1 MNDDQ
6 SPNGGPRG
14 RMLFDILRQCFI
26 FFLGAVCVGGAA
38 IVFFATSKLSHWSL
52 RELIHVYPLAPL
64 VLAPLGF
71 ALIAY
76 ITNTFFISAVGSGVP
91 QTIAAFNSA
100 ELSTQKGLL
109 SLPIAVAKIAMT
121 GLGQICGASV
131 GREGPMVQV
140 GACVMHAFGRF
151 MPAGRMS
158 KLQLNRSLIVAGGAA
173 GVAGAFTT
181 PLTGVIFGLEQLSR
195 SIESRTSA
203 ATVLAV
209 AIAVPVVV
217 TIAGEYGYFG
227 RTAVALQ
234 AWSDWGAVLACGVVG
249 GLLGGIFGCGI
260 VQSPRIVPASVVRLK
275 KSFPILFP
283 AACGL
288 CVGVLGVL
296 SNGATY
302 GNGSRETQLLLQNPD
317 SLPFTFSILKLLATF
332 FSCFSGIP
340 GGLFAPSLGVGAGI
354 GANVAALMPYAP
366 SAAIVLIGI
375 TAYFSGVFQAP
386 ITGVVVV
393 LEMAGNHA
401 LALPLI
407 AAAVIATGISRL
419 LCPRPIYQIIADRLL
434 EAERVNTEV
443 KTP

>member
-1 MNDDQ
+1 
-6 SPNGGPRG
+6 
-14 RMLFDILRQCFI
+14 MLFDILRQCFI

-38 IVFFATSKLSHWSL
+38 VVFFATSKFSHWSL
-52 RELIHVYPLAPL
+52 HELIRAYPLAPI
-64 VLAPLGF
+64 VLTPLGF

-91 QTIAAFNSA
+91 QTIAAINST
-100 ELSTQKGLL
+100 ELSTQNRML
-109 SLPIAVAKIAMT
+109 SLPIAIVKIAMT
-121 GLGQICGASV
+121 GLGQFCGASI

-140 GACVMHAFGRF
+140 GACVMHWFGRF
-151 MPAGRMS
+151 IRVGRMS
-158 KLQLNRSLIVAGGAA
+158 KLHLNRSLIVAGGAA

-181 PLTGVIFGLEQLSR
+181 PITGIVFGLEQLSR
-195 SIESRTSA
+195 SIESRICA
-203 ATVLAV
+203 ATAAAV
-209 AIAVPVVV
+209 AITVLVVV
-217 TIAGEYGYFG
+217 LISGQYGYFG
-227 RTAVALQ
+227 HTDVALNSWLN
-234 AWSDWGAVLACGVVG
+234 WSPVFACGIVG

-260 VQSPRIVPASVVRLK
+260 VQSPRIVPASVVRFK

-288 CVGVLGVL
+288 CVGLLGVL
-296 SNGATY
+296 SNGAVY
-302 GNGSRETQLLLQNPD
+302 GNGSRETQLLLQNPE
-317 SLPFTFSILKLLATF
+317 SLPFTFSVLKLLATF

-354 GANVAALMPYAP
+354 GANVATLMPYAP

-419 LCPRPIYQIIADRLL
+419 ICPRPIYQIIADRLL
-434 EAERVNTEV
+434 ETERASNDV
-443 KTP
+443 KSS